1 MSSFRLENEKYP
13 LILVLQSRTWNA
25 KVEAENIVKKDLV
38 FYWYST
44 YLKITS
50 FNLLKTAPRCI
61 INNVIETRLVLY
73 APFYVKKPPKVLV
86 ESGWMLSKASC
97 MAVCVLHF
105 FLLV

>member
-25 KVEAENIVKKDLV
+25 KVEEEKDLV

-50 FNLLKTAPRCI
+50 FNLLKTAPNENFSRF
-61 INNVIETRLVLY
+61 EDQL
-73 APFYVKKPPKVLV
+73 
-86 ESGWMLSKASC
+86 
-97 MAVCVLHF
+97 
-105 FLLV
+105 